1 MNDAADDA
9 AIIGTLHTTDICR
22 QMGRDPSPLFV
33 AQPK

>member
-9 AIIGTLHTTDICR
+9 AIIHTLNTTDICR
-22 QMGRDPSPLFV
+22 QMRFDPLPLFV